1 MTFRPDLSS
10 CAPSS
15 SSPFSPAPNR
25 TTPHRTCRS
34 RARTDG
40 TAGPPSWRTHRART
54 RTRDPVREIPRGEF
68 PLLPSPGD
76 AKGARAAT
84 GGWPRH
90 RPGVSSNGDAPTT
103 SLPLRRLDRDPK
115 GNPKILAVPH
125 QPTWGIPPFLS
136 SPPQG
141 REEGEWEKRE
151 GGVKGEAAPRDA
163 ADGPRPE
170 AARVRVEPYQSPRE
184 KTELSATGGRS
195 EQSKEQ
201 GVTVSFYTAP
211 PSPSGRQRLHHRPAV
226 SVVAPSS
233 SRAVYL
239 PCLHA
244 CGQAFE
250 PPSAGASSFPHERP
264 STRAAFVVTLH
275 HSHPRPL

>member
-1 MTFRPDLSS
+1 MTFRPHLSS

-15 SSPFSPAPNR
+15 SSPFSQPPNR
-25 TTPHRTCRS
+25 TAPHRTRRS
-34 RARTDG
+34 RARTRMG
-40 TAGPPSWRTHRART
+40 RPGRQVGAHTELARA
-54 RTRDPVREIPRGEF
+54 PVTQSGRFHEGEF

-115 GNPKILAVPH
+115 GNPKTLAVPH

-151 GGVKGEAAPRDA
+151 GGVKGEPAPRDT
-163 ADGPRPE
+163 ADAPRPE
-170 AARVRVEPYQSPRE
+170 AARVREEPYQSPRE
-184 KTELSATGGRS
+184 KTELSAAGGRS

-226 SVVAPSS
+226 SIVAPLFLL
-233 SRAVYL
+233 RRL
-239 PCLHA
+239 PTLPPCLW
-244 CGQAFE
+244 
-250 PPSAGASSFPHERP
+250 ASL
-264 STRAAFVVTLH
+264 RAAERQCVVV
-275 HSHPRPL
+275 SPRTAVDPRRLCCDLAP

>member
-1 MTFRPDLSS
+1 MTFRPHLSS

-25 TTPHRTCRS
+25 TAPYAS
-34 RARTDG
+34 QPRARTDG

-115 GNPKILAVPH
+115 GNPKTLAVPH

-163 ADGPRPE
+163 ADAPRPE

-184 KTELSATGGRS
+184 KTELSAAGGRS

-226 SVVAPSS
+226 SIVAPLFLL
-233 SRAVYL
+233 RRL
-239 PCLHA
+239 PTLPPCLW
-244 CGQAFE
+244 
-250 PPSAGASSFPHERP
+250 ASL
-264 STRAAFVVTLH
+264 RAAERQCVVV
-275 HSHPRPL
+275 SPRTAVDPRRLCCDLAP